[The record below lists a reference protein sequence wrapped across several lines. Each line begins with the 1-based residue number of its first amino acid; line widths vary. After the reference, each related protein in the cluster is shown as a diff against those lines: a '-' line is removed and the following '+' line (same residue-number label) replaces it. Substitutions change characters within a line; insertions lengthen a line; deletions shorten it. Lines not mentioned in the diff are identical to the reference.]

1 LVNTKCFQT
10 ITFIILNL
18 STFFNTLHR
27 TKMIN
32 QKKCEHCNNWTDGD
46 KAFCSSCGGIL
57 DFRYRKERDDFEK
70 ELGNVPMLFDYVK
83 LKNPNKNKFLFI
95 LEKVIHGGQA
105 IIFGIISLV
114 TFILLALPL

>member
-1 LVNTKCFQT
+1 
-10 ITFIILNL
+10 
-18 STFFNTLHR
+18 
-27 TKMIN
+27 MIN